1 MEVLGGGNG
10 VGKSNS
16 EGLFK
21 MTIYLI
27 VLELQLDDC
36 FGWIY
41 PHQGCKGV
49 DGAVESIWLRMGW
62 MGIDGGGII

>member
-1 MEVLGGGNG
+1 MLGGSNG
-10 VGKSNS
+10 VDKGNS
-16 EGLFK
+16 GGLFK

-49 DGAVESIWLRMGW
+49 DG
-62 MGIDGGGII
+62 GG